1 LAGSKDAAVRP
12 APFFDH
18 FYLSRTLKLKEL
30 IGRTVTR
37 DCDKEQ
43 FILLTV
49 ERPLKAG
56 LQPCWVIKGIHKE
69 RGLHKIEWDHFC
81 NNYSIAN

>member
-1 LAGSKDAAVRP
+1 MQ
-12 APFFDH
+12 
-18 FYLSRTLKLKEL
+18 LKIRDL

-37 DCDKEQ
+37 DCDSEQ
-43 FILLTV
+43 FILLSV

-56 LQPCWVIKGIHKE
+56 RQPCWVIKGLHKE

-81 NNYSIAN
+81 NNYTIAN